1 MGRRFR
7 QQNISDNIIE
17 NTSPMHANGKR
28 QRPEVMRD
36 IKWNKGDKGHEKG
49 QKEHKQGTNVK

>member
-1 MGRRFR
+1 M
-7 QQNISDNIIE
+7 E

-36 IKWNKGDKGHEKG
+36 IKWNKNKGDKGHEKG
-49 QKEHKQGTNVK
+49 QKEHKQVTNVK